1 MRNFAVMNARRDF
14 SNRRRGLYRLP
25 ILVTL
30 VVMLAACASIGRPEG
45 GPRDEKP
52 PVFVR
57 STPAPSALNV
67 NRNRI
72 EIFFDENIQL
82 DDAFNKVIV
91 SPVQTQP
98 PQVRSLGRRV
108 TVELRDTLVP
118 DETYTIDFGD
128 AIKDLNE
135 GNVLDGFA
143 LDFATGDNIDSLR
156 VSGMLFEA
164 RTLEPAQGVLV
175 GIYSDMA
182 DSAIRTLPL
191 ERVART
197 NTYGQF
203 TVRGLKPG
211 EYRVFAINDKNNDK
225 RWDRSEDVAFYD
237 LTVSP
242 SVTSITVNDTLR
254 DAADHD
260 SIVTRPGVAYL
271 PDDILLTW
279 FNEGFQS
286 HYIKD
291 NARPDRRRATF
302 VMSAPYDTA
311 ATATIVNTPAL
322 EGLEWDSVTIADI
335 STGNDSITWWIRD
348 PRVLAVDSLSLAVR
362 HPQTDTLDRIVWQT
376 DTLRFHYHPTS
387 DEKKKAKEAEK
398 RRKEGTDT
406 LPPEQIFM
414 GISMRT
420 QSTHEI
426 YNPLIFESSTPW
438 GNVDTTMI
446 HLSMYVDTVLTPIA
460 HGPLTTIPGESILR
474 RKMTFT
480 PEPGA
485 KYLLEVD
492 SAAFYDIYGNPAK
505 KVKHEFTVKTPDQ
518 YSKIIFAVN
527 PGDTT
532 TYVELLDASD
542 NVVRKSRLDKAGN
555 VTFEYLN
562 PGKYYARLFYDTDG
576 NGEWTTGNIDA
587 KLQPEEVAYF
597 PKRIDARANWDID
610 LVWDVYQ
617 TPIDKQKPREI
628 LKNKPKLK
636 KGEKDPTDSNEDE
649 EVDEWG
655 NPINDRYGNNRS
667 NSPSRNPIRGG
678 LGGLQQTGGGATA
691 QPRR

>member
-1 MRNFAVMNARRDF
+1 MSKKAVMKTTRNLLSR
-14 SNRRRGLYRLP
+14 NRGLYRLP
-25 ILVTL
+25 ILVAL
-30 VVMLAACASIGRPEG
+30 VGLLAACASIGRPEG
-45 GPRDEKP
+45 GPRDEVP

-57 STPAPSALNV
+57 SNPAPSALNV
-67 NRNRI
+67 NRNRV
-72 EIFFDENIQL
+72 EIYFDENIQL

-91 SPVQTQP
+91 SPVQGQAP
-98 PQVRSLGRRV
+98 VVRSLGRRV

-143 LDFATGDNIDSLR
+143 LDFATGNTIDSLR

-164 RTLEPAQGVLV
+164 RTLEPAQGILV
-175 GIYSDMA
+175 GIYSNPA

-211 EYRVFAINDKNNDK
+211 AYRIFAVNDKNNDK

-242 SVTSITVNDTLR
+242 SVIGITVNDTLR
-254 DAADHD
+254 DVDDND

-279 FNEGFQS
+279 FNENYRS
-286 HYIKD
+286 YYIKD
-291 NARPDRRRATF
+291 NARPDRRRATL
-302 VMSAPYDTA
+302 VMSAPCDTA
-311 ATATIVNTPAL
+311 PTATIVNTPGL
-322 EGLEWDSVTIADI
+322 EGVDWNSVTVADI
-335 STGNDSITWWIRD
+335 PPTNDSITWWIRD
-348 PRVLAVDSLSLAVR
+348 PRVLAADSLSLAVR

-376 DTLRFHYHPTS
+376 DTLRYFYRPTS

-406 LPPEQIFM
+406 IPPEQIFM
-414 GISMRT
+414 SISIRT
-420 QSTHEI
+420 QSEHEI
-426 YNPLIFESSTPW
+426 YDPLIFESSTPW
-438 GNVDTTMI
+438 GEVDTTKMR
-446 HLSMYVDTVLTPIA
+446 LSMYVDTVLTPVG
-460 HGPLTTIPGESILR
+460 HGSLTPIPGESILSR
-474 RKMTFT
+474 RMTFK
-480 PEPGA
+480 PEAGV
-485 KYLLEVD
+485 KYLFEAD
-492 SAAFYDIYGNPAK
+492 SAAFFDIYGNPAK
-505 KVKHEFTVKTPDQ
+505 GLRHEFTVKTPDK
-518 YSKIIFAVN
+518 YSKIVFSVT
-527 PGDTT
+527 PGDTM

-542 NVVRKSRLDKAGN
+542 RVVKTRRIDPSGNVV
-555 VTFEYLN
+555 FENLN

-587 KLQPEEVAYF
+587 KRQPEEVAYY

-610 LVWDVYQ
+610 LVWDVYG
-617 TPIDKQKPREI
+617 TPVDKQKPREI
-628 LKNKPKLK
+628 VKNKPKLK
-636 KGEKDPTDSNEDE
+636 KGEKEADYGEDGE

-655 NPINDRYGNNRS
+655 NPVNDRRGNNRN
-667 NSPSRNPIRGG
+667 NSTIGNP
-678 LGGLQQTGGGATA
+678 LGGRNGFQQVGSGNTA